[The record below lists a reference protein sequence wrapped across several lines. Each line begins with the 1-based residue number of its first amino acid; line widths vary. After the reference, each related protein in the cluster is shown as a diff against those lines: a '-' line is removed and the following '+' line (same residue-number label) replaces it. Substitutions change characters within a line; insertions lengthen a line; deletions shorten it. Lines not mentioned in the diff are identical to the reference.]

1 MLCFPQNSTS
11 PLTPCP
17 SLPAFLRVAG
27 GNLLG
32 HKLEQRGKKKNT
44 QHTNQLFSSETSL
57 SCCLAFGQQAQ
68 VEMGLS
74 LVVKTQLCVPTS
86 VNSTSLQN
94 PAERQGSPIF
104 PPSLHYMAF
113 PSFPPALPSLFGSTQ
128 PRSHLSLVK
137 LLSGARGVYTRN

>member
-32 HKLEQRGKKKNT
+32 RKLVQRRKKKNT

-104 PPSLHYMAF
+104 PPSL
-113 PSFPPALPSLFGSTQ
+113 PPLYGF
-128 PRSHLSLVK
+128 SLVPSCPPQPVWQYTAP
-137 LLSGARGVYTRN
+137 LSPKPCKTAQRGSGCLH